1 MTGDTAAT
9 ERRTRFAV
17 APLVILSLV
26 NLVDQIDTSV
36 LRGVLPFLK
45 DEWGLSDFELG
56 LLGFAFV
63 FVHSVAA
70 IPAGFVADRY
80 RRTRVIGFTLLSWSA
95 LSAFAAAS
103 INYVQLFFARA
114 LLGIGQAIDDPSSTA
129 LLADYYPPRQR
140 GRIFSVQQVA
150 TFVGLGAGVG
160 LGGFVAEALGW
171 RWAFLLVG
179 GPGSI
184 IALLVFG
191 LREPHRGEA
200 DGVTATTVL
209 VREGRGTLSI
219 RAFLRRSWSELLGEL
234 RMIFGI
240 PTMRYIL
247 VGVATLL
254 FTVQGVAFWLAVY
267 HQRYSGMS
275 VTESTTT
282 TAGVFVAGGLIGTF
296 GGGWLADRVY
306 GRTPGARISAV
317 STAVLVCLGLFLLSF
332 NVPVGPRIVLQLLS
346 VAAGA
351 SAAPGIRASLMDVAP
366 VASRGV
372 TASAFALVSALFGTA
387 LAPPLVGIISDAT
400 SLLAAFYII
409 SPPVVLGTLIMLR
422 ARHTLGRD
430 AQAIVEAIMA
440 RAKPEEP
447 ATQGELDG

>member
-1 MTGDTAAT
+1 MTGGQGSTPAKAG
-9 ERRTRFAV
+9 FV
-17 APLVILSLV
+17 AGPLIVLSLV
-26 NLVDQIDTSV
+26 NLVDQIDTSI

-45 DEWGLSDFELG
+45 DEWSLSDFQLG

-63 FVHSVAA
+63 FVHSIAA
-70 IPAGFVADRY
+70 IPAGFIADRY
-80 RRTRVIGFTLLSWSA
+80 KRTRVIGFTLLSWSA
-95 LSAFAAAS
+95 LSAFAAS
-103 INYVQLFFARA
+103 SVSYIQLFFARA
-114 LLGIGQAIDDPSSTA
+114 LLGIGQAVDDPSSTA
-129 LLADYYPPRQR
+129 LLADYYPPGQR

-160 LGGFVAEALGW
+160 LGGFVAEALSW

-191 LREPHRGEA
+191 LREPHRGES
-200 DGVTATTVL
+200 DGVTAETVL

-219 RAFLRRSWSELLGEL
+219 RAFLRRSWTELVQEM
-234 RMIFGI
+234 RMIFRI

-267 HQRYSGMS
+267 HQRYSDMS
-275 VTESTTT
+275 VTESTAIV
-282 TAGVFVAGGLIGTF
+282 AGVFVAGGLIGTF

-306 GRTPGARISAV
+306 GRTPGARISTVA
-317 STAVLVCLGLFLLSF
+317 TAILVCLGLILLSF
-332 NVPVGPRIVLQLLS
+332 NVPVGPRIVLQFLS

-351 SAAPGIRASLMDVAP
+351 SAAPGIRASMMDVAP

-372 TASAFALVSALFGTA
+372 TASAFALTSALFGTA
-387 LAPPLVGIISDAT
+387 LAPPLVGFISDRT

-409 SPPVVLGTLIMLR
+409 SPQVVVGTLIMLR

-430 AQAIVEAIMA
+430 AQAIIEAVMA
-440 RAKPEEP
+440 RAQPQEP
-447 ATQGELDG
+447 VAQGEADG